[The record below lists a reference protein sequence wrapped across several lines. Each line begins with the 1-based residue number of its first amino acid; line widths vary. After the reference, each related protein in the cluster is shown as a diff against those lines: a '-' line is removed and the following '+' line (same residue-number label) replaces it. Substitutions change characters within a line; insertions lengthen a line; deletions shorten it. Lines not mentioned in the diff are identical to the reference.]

1 MNDTVIHERRGG
13 YDLLTLNQPDR
24 LNPFNE
30 QQHQALAAALD
41 EIEKNDDCRVVVL
54 TGAGRGFCAGQD
66 LGERDF
72 TDASQK
78 YDLGAGLEKY
88 YNPLVRRLRALDK
101 PVICAVNGV
110 AAGAGANIALSAD
123 IVIAARSAS
132 FIQIFARIGLIPDAG
147 GTWWLTQ
154 RLGEARAKALALTTE
169 PLSAE
174 KAAEWGLIWKVVD
187 DEELMKEAVALAVEL
202 SNGPTNAYAL
212 AKKAIQAA
220 SSNSLDAQLD
230 LERELQREAGYSD
243 DYREGVAAFREKR
256 SANFRGN

>member
-1 MNDTVIHERRGG
+1 MDDTVIHEQRDG
-13 YDLLTLNQPDR
+13 YDVLTLNQPER

-30 QQHQALAAALD
+30 RQHQALAAALD
-41 EIEKNDDCRVVVL
+41 RIEQNRECRVVVL

-72 TDASQK
+72 TDTSQK

-88 YNPLVRRLRALDK
+88 YNPLVRRLRALDQ

-110 AAGAGANIALSAD
+110 AAGAGANIALAGD

-169 PLSAE
+169 PLPAE

-187 DEELMKEAVALAVEL
+187 DDQLMKEAEALAVQL
-202 SNGPTNAYAL
+202 ANGPTTAYAL

-256 SANFRGN
+256 KANFRGR

>member
-1 MNDTVIHERRGG
+1 MDDTVIHEQRDG
-13 YDLLTLNQPDR
+13 YDVLTLNQPER

-30 QQHQALAAALD
+30 RQHQALAAALD
-41 EIEKNDDCRVVVL
+41 RIEQNRECRVVVL

-72 TDASQK
+72 TDTSQK

-88 YNPLVRRLRALDK
+88 YNPLVRRLRALDQ

-110 AAGAGANIALSAD
+110 AAGAGANIALAGD

-169 PLSAE
+169 PLPAE
-174 KAAEWGLIWKVVD
+174 KAVEWGLIWKVVD
-187 DEELMKEAVALAVEL
+187 DDQLMKEAEALAVQL
-202 SNGPTNAYAL
+202 ANGPTTAYAL

-256 SANFRGN
+256 KANFRGR

>member
-41 EIEKNDDCRVVVL
+41 EIEKNDECRVVVI

-66 LGERDF
+66 LSERDF
-72 TDASQK
+72 TDPTRK
-78 YDLGAGLEKY
+78 YDLGAGLEKN
-88 YNPLVRRLRALDK
+88 YNPLIRRLRALDK

-187 DEELMKEAVALAVEL
+187 DEVLMKEAVALAVEL
-202 SNGPTNAYAL
+202 SNGPTAAYAL

-256 SANFRGN
+256 PANFRKV

>member
-1 MNDTVIHERRGG
+1 MDDTVIHEQRDG
-13 YDLLTLNQPDR
+13 YDVLTLNQPER

-30 QQHQALAAALD
+30 RQHQALAAALD
-41 EIEKNDDCRVVVL
+41 RIEQNRECRVVVL

-72 TDASQK
+72 TDTSQK

-88 YNPLVRRLRALDK
+88 YNPLVRRLRALDQ

-110 AAGAGANIALSAD
+110 AAGAGANIALAGD

-169 PLSAE
+169 PLPAE

-187 DEELMKEAVALAVEL
+187 DDQLMKEAEALAVQL
-202 SNGPTNAYAL
+202 ANGPTAAYAL

-256 SANFRGN
+256 KANFRGR